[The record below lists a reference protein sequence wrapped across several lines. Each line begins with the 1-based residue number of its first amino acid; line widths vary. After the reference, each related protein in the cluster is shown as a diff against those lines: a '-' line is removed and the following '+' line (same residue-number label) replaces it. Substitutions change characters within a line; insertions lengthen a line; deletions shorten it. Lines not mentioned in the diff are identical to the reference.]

1 VGKSA
6 EDPVIVLLSCAL
18 LAEISIHT
26 VGKSAE
32 DPVIVLP
39 GCALLAEI
47 FPEIIVTCVST
58 TF

>member
-1 VGKSA
+1 L
-6 EDPVIVLLSCAL
+6 PVSSFKKGA
-18 LAEISIHT
+18 AIHT
-26 VGKSAE
+26 VGESAE

-39 GCALLAEI
+39 GCVLLAEI